1 MPLLT
6 LLLLTPIFGAG
17 WILVQRGSYQRHSA
31 ILFSAATLLI
41 AVGILLQF
49 DPHNTTLQFS
59 ESVVWNARMGT
70 SYAVGID
77 GIALAMV
84 LLATLLVFVAILAS
98 GAIQERSRSYYALI
112 LFLESAMIGVFIAQD
127 WALFY
132 VFWEMTLIPLF
143 FLIDRWGGQRRSM
156 AALNFVLYTMGG
168 SVFML
173 ISLLVLFDAMP
184 DHSFS
189 MIAMAETARSLPPST
204 QLFLFLGFLLGFG
217 VKMPIFPLHGWLPL
231 AHVEAPAPISILLSG
246 ILLKMGAYGLIRAA
260 SILPDAVIQLQ
271 TPLMVLALL
280 GLIYGGLLAWRQSD
294 LKAMVAYSSVSHMG
308 VVLFGISTF
317 NIAGLTGAVFQMVAH
332 GLVAG
337 ALFLLIGLLYQRTHT
352 RNINDY
358 RSLIRHTPRFALFTS
373 LALFGAIGIPGTA
386 GFIAEFHAIVGG
398 FERWGWITIF
408 LSLGVMI
415 SASYALRTI
424 GVLFTGPSSN
434 RMAQIQDLNKSE
446 FSGAALLIF
455 LMLWLGLFPAQTLEL
470 LNLSIQQI
478 NPVVELHTS
487 LLTAVE
493 PTASLGASSP

>member
-6 LLLLTPIFGAG
+6 TLLLMPMLGAG
-17 WILVQRGSYQRHSA
+17 WILLQRGGNAQKRTVA
-31 ILFSAATLLI
+31 ILFSGLTLVI
-41 AVGILLQF
+41 ALLVLALF
-49 DPHNTTLQFS
+49 DHNNTAIQFS
-59 ESVVWNARMGT
+59 ETMVWNARMGT

-77 GIALAMV
+77 GIALSMV

-98 GAIQERSRSYYALI
+98 GTIQKQVSGYYALI
-112 LFLESAMIGVFIAQD
+112 LFLESAMIGVFIARD

-143 FLIDRWGGQRRSM
+143 FLIDRWGGVRRSR

-189 MIAMAETARSLPPST
+189 MAAMTETARTLPAST
-204 QLFLFLGFLLGFG
+204 QLFLFLGFLVGFG

-246 ILLKMGAYGLIRAA
+246 ILLKMGAYGLILA
-260 SILPDAVIQLQ
+260 SSMLPLAILELQ
-271 TPLMVLALL
+271 TELMVLALL

-294 LKAMVAYSSVSHMG
+294 LKSMVAYSSVSHMG
-308 VVLFGISTF
+308 VVLFGISTL

-358 RSLIRHTPRFALFTS
+358 RSLIDVAPRFALFTS
-373 LALFGAIGIPGTA
+373 LALFGAIGIPGSA

-398 FERWGWITIF
+398 FERWGWITIL

-415 SASYALRTI
+415 SASYAVRTL
-424 GVLFTGPSSN
+424 GVLFTGPSSP
-434 RMAQIQDLNKSE
+434 RMAQVQDLNRSE
-446 FSGAALLIF
+446 LSAAAVLIL
-455 LMLWLGLFPAQTLEL
+455 LMLWIGLYPTPALEML
-470 LNLSIQQI
+470 ELSIQQM
-478 NPVVELHTS
+478 LYT
-487 LLTAVE
+487 
-493 PTASLGASSP
+493 PTLISSAGGAL

>member
-6 LLLLTPIFGAG
+6 ILLLTPILGAG
-17 WILVQRGSYQRHSA
+17 WILMQQDNRQQHRNGA
-31 ILFSAATLLI
+31 IFFSALTLLI
-41 AVGILLQF
+41 SLVILALF
-49 DPHNTTLQFS
+49 DHTSSALQFS

-77 GIALAMV
+77 GISLSMV
-84 LLATLLVFVAILAS
+84 LLAALLVFISILAS
-98 GAIQERSRSYYALI
+98 GSITERARSYYALI

-132 VFWEMTLIPLF
+132 VFWELTLIPLF

-173 ISLLVLFDAMP
+173 VSLLVLFDAMP

-189 MIAMAETARSLPPST
+189 MVAMAEAARTLPPTT
-204 QLFLFLGFLLGFG
+204 QLFIFLGLLVGFG

-260 SILPDAVIQLQ
+260 SILPAAISELQ
-271 TPLMVLALL
+271 GMLMVLALL
-280 GLIYGGLLAWRQSD
+280 GLIYGSLLAWRQSD
-294 LKAMVAYSSVSHMG
+294 MKAMIAYSSVSHMG
-308 VVLFGISTF
+308 VVLFGISTL

-358 RSLIRHTPRFALFTS
+358 RSLIQHTPRFALFTS

-398 FERWGWITIF
+398 FERWGWITIL

-415 SASYALRTI
+415 SASYAVRTI
-424 GVLFTGPSSN
+424 GVLFTGPSN
-434 RMAQIQDLNKSE
+434 ARMAQVQDLNRGE
-446 FSGAALLIF
+446 LAAAGLLVALILWTGINPAPTLA
-455 LMLWLGLFPAQTLEL
+455 LMGDAVQQTA
-470 LNLSIQQI
+470 QQI
-478 NPVVELHTS
+478 TPVVT
-487 LLTAVE
+487 
-493 PTASLGASSP
+493 P

>member
-204 QLFLFLGFLLGFG
+204 QL
-217 VKMPIFPLHGWLPL
+217 
-231 AHVEAPAPISILLSG
+231 
-246 ILLKMGAYGLIRAA
+246 
-260 SILPDAVIQLQ
+260 
-271 TPLMVLALL
+271 
-280 GLIYGGLLAWRQSD
+280 
-294 LKAMVAYSSVSHMG
+294 
-308 VVLFGISTF
+308 
-317 NIAGLTGAVFQMVAH
+317 
-332 GLVAG
+332 
-337 ALFLLIGLLYQRTHT
+337 
-352 RNINDY
+352 
-358 RSLIRHTPRFALFTS
+358 
-373 LALFGAIGIPGTA
+373 
-386 GFIAEFHAIVGG
+386 
-398 FERWGWITIF
+398 
-408 LSLGVMI
+408 
-415 SASYALRTI
+415 
-424 GVLFTGPSSN
+424 
-434 RMAQIQDLNKSE
+434 
-446 FSGAALLIF
+446 
-455 LMLWLGLFPAQTLEL
+455 
-470 LNLSIQQI
+470 
-478 NPVVELHTS
+478 
-487 LLTAVE
+487 
-493 PTASLGASSP
+493 

>member
-6 LLLLTPIFGAG
+6 LLLLTPLLGAG
-17 WILVQRGSYQRHSA
+17 WVLLQHNRPQSQRNGA
-31 ILFSAATLLI
+31 ILFSALALLVGLLI
-41 AVGILLQF
+41 LFLF
-49 DPHNTTLQFS
+49 DPGNSALQFS

-77 GIALAMV
+77 GISLSMA

-98 GAIQERSRSYYALI
+98 GAIQERVGSYYALI
-112 LFLESAMIGVFIAQD
+112 LLLESAMIGVFVAQD

-132 VFWEMTLIPLF
+132 VFWELTLIPLF
-143 FLIDRWGGQRRSM
+143 FLIDRWGGQQRSM

-184 DHSFS
+184 NHSFS
-189 MIAMAETARSLPPST
+189 MATMAEAATTLSPST
-204 QLFLFLGFLLGFG
+204 QLFLFLGFLIGFG

-246 ILLKMGAYGLIRAA
+246 ILLKMGAYGLIRVSA
-260 SILPDAVIQLQ
+260 ILPAAVAELQ
-271 TPLMVLALL
+271 SVLMLL
-280 GLIYGGLLAWRQSD
+280 GLFGLIYGGLLAWRQSD
-294 LKAMVAYSSVSHMG
+294 LKSMVAYSSVSHMG
-308 VVLFGISTF
+308 VVLFGISTL
-317 NIAGLTGAVFQMVAH
+317 NITGLTGAVFQMVAH

-358 RSLIRHTPRFALFTS
+358 RCLIEHTPRFALFTS

-398 FERWGWITIF
+398 FERWGWITIL

-415 SASYALRTI
+415 SASYAVRTI
-424 GVLFTGPSSN
+424 GVLFTGPSSE
-434 RMAQIQDLNKSE
+434 RMARVPDLNRSE
-446 FSGAALLIF
+446 LSAAGMLIM
-455 LMLWLGLFPAQTLEL
+455 LMLWFGLYPAPAL
-470 LNLSIQQI
+470 
-478 NPVVELHTS
+478 S
-487 LLTAVE
+487 LLG
-493 PTASLGASSP
+493 GAIVNMIPATTEMVVTLAGAGS